1 MSLKASGGRLTT
13 GPIPRHVRALTIPM
27 VGGIMA
33 VISKSIV
40 DTYFVAQL
48 GTDALSAMAFMFP
61 VMMIVANL
69 AIGLGAGTS
78 SVVARCIGEGDSSQ
92 VRRRATDGL
101 ILAFVLVSAMSL
113 VGLATLEPLFTL
125 LGADASVMVH
135 VKAYMRTWY
144 WGIAF
149 LVVPMVGNGIIR
161 ATGDAKI
168 PGIMMAVSAL
178 LNAALDPVL
187 IFGLFGVPKFGIQG
201 AALATVISNVMTFCG
216 ALAILY
222 FRERLIEFR
231 PPPVSEFIVSAKD
244 ILRIGL
250 PASVTNMIN
259 PIGTAFVTA
268 IIARFGAEAV
278 AGYGVATRIE
288 SLAVVVMLAL
298 SASVG
303 PVVGQN
309 AGAGQFGRVKE
320 TLFFAY
326 KVCAVWGV
334 LMAVVL
340 YFAGP
345 TVAEVFDTNPEVI
358 EVATTYLAI
367 VPISFVG
374 YGLGI
379 VTAAT
384 FNALGRPLGA
394 TLLTVVRVVV
404 VSVPVTY
411 FASEAIGWQG
421 IVVGAALGNI
431 MVGLAALVVARR
443 TINSFG

>member
-1 MSLKASGGRLTT
+1 
-13 GPIPRHVRALTIPM
+13 M

-33 VISKSIV
+33 IISKSIV

-48 GTDALSAMAFMFP
+48 GTDSLSAMGFMFP
-61 VMMIVANL
+61 VMMVVANL

-78 SVVARCIGEGDSSQ
+78 SVVARCIGEGDTGL

-101 ILAFVLVSAMSL
+101 ILAFVLVSAMSVL
-113 VGLATLEPLFTL
+113 GLLTMRPLFL
-125 LGADASVMVH
+125 ALGAKGAVLEQVQ
-135 VKAYMRTWY
+135 AYMRIWY

-168 PGIMMAVSAL
+168 PGIMMAVSAV

-187 IFGLFGVPKFGIQG
+187 IFGLLGVPKFGIQG

-222 FRERLIEFR
+222 FREHLIEFR
-231 PPPVSEFIVSAKD
+231 PPPLRDFVVSAKD

-259 PIGTAFVTA
+259 PIGTTLVTA

-309 AGAGQFGRVKE
+309 AGAGKFDRVKE
-320 TLFFAY
+320 TLFYAY
-326 KVCAVWGV
+326 KVCAIWGT
-334 LMAVVL
+334 LMAVLL
-340 YFAGP
+340 YFSGEALA
-345 TVAEVFDTNPEVI
+345 TIFDTNPHVI

-367 VPISFVG
+367 VPVSLVG

-384 FNALGRPLGA
+384 FNALGRPFGA
-394 TLLTVVRVVV
+394 TLLTIVRVVLI
-404 VSVPVTY
+404 SVPVTY
-411 FASEAIGWQG
+411 FVSQSIGWQG

-443 TINSFG
+443 TVNSLG